1 MDWILAL
8 IVAALAP
15 VPGPDLAHCA
25 ADPEPQQ
32 AAPVSR
38 PATTEETAA
47 VTAVLERQDRLVLAR
62 QRELAAADFAPDFRA
77 RDLDVDSPAALLER
91 LDRFVDSHRDLKLA
105 TEVVRLTCVG
115 DCLVADIV
123 RRIDGVR
130 RADESLS
137 REEVHETAVLRRSG
151 DQLLIRSFHDRAA
164 ELDCR
169 LDRAAR
175 RYEVG
180 ELCFCV
186 KLPQPFVPIPRRA
199 PGAGLDRLLL
209 LDPVNDAELELM
221 VFDPTIDAPLDEAL
235 LSDLVRP
242 GSSVLLEP
250 TRFEKAPPAFPQ
262 AFVAEIEHEDP
273 PPAAPRRFRE
283 RAIYLSPD
291 RRITFAAWITAPVDR
306 FDAVKGRVDELARSL
321 RLADIKPGRPYHEGL
336 IEANP
341 RWRTLTDGIFR
352 PEAAPIDL
360 VIPAGLAATPLL
372 GDHVIRLRLSLIED
386 LRSTLVV
393 RVFPKGEKRVAARK
407 LLESSVQRMTAFAC
421 AEGVGGDSR
430 RLSGVRQVLG
440 QHGDWNGVEILC
452 ADGTR
457 RTWQI
462 VAVDRGDA
470 HVQVQLRPG
479 SGKIELQ
486 SAALTKVLEGLR
498 VREQ

>member
-8 IVAALAP
+8 VFAALAP
-15 VPGPDLAHCA
+15 APARDLARCPL
-25 ADPEPQQ
+25 DPEPHQ
-32 AAPVSR
+32 AAPVAR
-38 PATTEETAA
+38 PGTVDETAA
-47 VTAVLERQDRLVLAR
+47 VAALLERQDRLVLAR

-77 RDLDVDSPAALLER
+77 RDLDVESPAALLER
-91 LDRFVDSHRDLKLA
+91 LDRFVDSHRDLALA

-115 DCLVADIV
+115 DCLVADVV
-123 RRIDGVR
+123 RKINGIR
-130 RADESLS
+130 RADEAAI

-151 DQLLIRSFHDRAA
+151 EQLRIRSFHDRAV
-164 ELDCR
+164 EFDGR

-180 ELCFCV
+180 DLCFGV

-199 PGAGLDRLLL
+199 PGAALDRLLL
-209 LDPVNDAELELM
+209 LDPVNDVELELM

-242 GSSVLLEP
+242 GSTVLLEP

-262 AFVAEIEHEDP
+262 AFVAELEYEETVA
-273 PPAAPRRFRE
+273 AAPRQLRE

-291 RRITFAAWITAPVDR
+291 RRITFAAWITASADR
-306 FDAVKGRVDELARSL
+306 FDAVKGGVDELVRSL
-321 RLADIKPGRPYHEGL
+321 RLTDIKPGRPYHEGL
-336 IEANP
+336 IDANP

-352 PEAAPIDL
+352 PAAAPIDL

-386 LRSTLVV
+386 LRSTIVV
-393 RVFPKGEKRVAARK
+393 RVFPQGEKRVAASK
-407 LLESSVQRMTAFAC
+407 LLESSVQRMTEFAC

-462 VAVDRGDA
+462 VAVDRGGA
-470 HVQVQLRPG
+470 HVQVQLMPG
-479 SGKIELQ
+479 SAKIELQ
-486 SAALTKVLEGLR
+486 SAALTKVLDGLR
-498 VREQ
+498 IREP